1 MFSELPDLQK
11 LEQRFAKL
19 QQQSDKFAL
28 KIDRLQQ
35 QDPEAL
41 CQELKIEMESRI
53 EQIAPRLDK
62 KITADLMKSF
72 ETRID
77 GVESKVRSE
86 LAALNEHVSNKLDS
100 MKAYVDNGLAS
111 VVE

>member
-1 MFSELPDLQK
+1 
-11 LEQRFAKL
+11 
-19 QQQSDKFAL
+19 
-28 KIDRLQQ
+28 
-35 QDPEAL
+35 
-41 CQELKIEMESRI
+41 MESRI

-77 GVESKVRSE
+77 GVESKIRSE
-86 LAALNEHVSNKLDS
+86 LAALNEYVSNNLDS

>member
-1 MFSELPDLQK
+1 
-11 LEQRFAKL
+11 
-19 QQQSDKFAL
+19 
-28 KIDRLQQ
+28 
-35 QDPEAL
+35 
-41 CQELKIEMESRI
+41 MESRI

-77 GVESKVRSE
+77 SVESKVRSE
-86 LAALNEHVSNKLDS
+86 LAALNEYVSNKLES
-100 MKAYVDNGLAS
+100 TKAYVDNGLAS

>member
-1 MFSELPDLQK
+1 
-11 LEQRFAKL
+11 
-19 QQQSDKFAL
+19 
-28 KIDRLQQ
+28 
-35 QDPEAL
+35 
-41 CQELKIEMESRI
+41 MESRI

-86 LAALNEHVSNKLDS
+86 LAALTEQVSNRLDS
-100 MKAYVDNGLAS
+100 TKAYVDNGLAS

>member
-1 MFSELPDLQK
+1 
-11 LEQRFAKL
+11 L

-35 QDPEAL
+35 QDPESL

-62 KITADLMKSF
+62 KITAELVKSL

-77 GVESKVRSE
+77 GVESKIRSE
-86 LAALNEHVSNKLDS
+86 LAALSENVSTKLDS
-100 MKAYVDNGLAS
+100 TKAYVD
-111 VVE
+111 